1 MKLPTVRLCARSLLL
16 LAPLVSGCGDSKS
29 PGASLP
35 ALEQPAVAARIP
47 GRMARSEAWMDE
59 FRARIDPHA
68 DGWKSE
74 VSALA
79 VEGRLRAGC
88 EAFLRGLD
96 TPEKF
101 AGALV
106 APAFGGASE
115 LFAAERHVVFDD
127 GTLRVEEPLGE
138 LPGTR
143 APPGEFAAQLGRW
156 RASLAG
162 LPFESLYL
170 SVDGLTQQA
179 DGRVR
184 MQIGLRVAARAGER
198 ALQQNLVWNTLWK
211 TAADGGEP
219 RLDELVLARSQFV
232 LATHAVFR
240 ELTREVFGKLDC
252 YAEELLRG
260 ATDYHMHQDRL
271 SKQPM
276 LGMHGIAVGDID
288 GDGLEDIYVG
298 QPGGQPNRLFLRQK
312 DGSLRDASRE
322 SGLALLDNTGP
333 VLIADFDGD
342 GHEDVAIG
350 LGGNILIRWN
360 DGHGHLS
367 EGTPLVGPD
376 PAEITSMAAADV
388 DNDGDLDIYACRYVA
403 GGVVGGAPV
412 PYHNAQNGA
421 VDLFWRNEG
430 GHRFKEAAA
439 EVGLSE
445 HSERYGLA
453 LYFEDFDE
461 DGWID
466 LYVVNDFGRNCLYK
480 NEHGHFHDVAPELG
494 LEDQAAGMGADMADA
509 DGDGLLDVYDTNMHS
524 PAGGRITTQPQ
535 WMPEHPELRPD
546 YVRHARG
553 NTLLRARGDGSF
565 EDVTEAAGVA
575 PAGWAWGGRFID
587 WSNSGWPDIFVP
599 NGFVSNY
606 GRDDLES
613 FFWREVIARSP
624 PAPPVPEDYEHAWES
639 VRQFA
644 MFEGMSWNGWE
655 RNYAYKALGQGKY
668 ADVSAASGLDFL
680 QDGRA
685 AATIDWDDDGRLD
698 LLLRNRSG
706 PRLRLLL
713 GAQETHNRFLELAL
727 SSPGPNRDA
736 IGAQV
741 YVEAGGRHYRQSV
754 HVSQGFLCASSR
766 RLHFGLGTAK
776 RAERIS
782 IRWPDGRREE
792 FTDVALD
799 ARYRVLEGT
808 GKLVPREREVS
819 NALDALPGGR
829 VEGALSP
836 EPRVVLFDEL
846 PLQPLLLPS
855 FSGNPER
862 VADHAGHTLL
872 VAVGSWADPRS
883 RALIGWLAKLR
894 PTLTAAGCDLR
905 LVLLDEASQIEAA
918 RRGVTELGLADCA
931 GVAQQRFRQSLEV
944 CLVEVLGPFKDLAQ
958 PLLLLCDRSGALLE
972 FQSAPDDGARLL
984 EDVRIAGT
992 IDAPKEGTEK
1002 LLGGEW
1008 ARFVARDLDTMA
1020 MIFQTLGMNDL
1031 AQYYTAQSKE
1041 RAQALAHGR
1050 RW

>member
-1 MKLPTVRLCARSLLL
+1 
-16 LAPLVSGCGDSKS
+16 
-29 PGASLP
+29 
-35 ALEQPAVAARIP
+35 
-47 GRMARSEAWMDE
+47 
-59 FRARIDPHA
+59 
-68 DGWKSE
+68 
-74 VSALA
+74 
-79 VEGRLRAGC
+79 
-88 EAFLRGLD
+88 
-96 TPEKF
+96 
-101 AGALV
+101 
-106 APAFGGASE
+106 
-115 LFAAERHVVFDD
+115 
-127 GTLRVEEPLGE
+127 
-138 LPGTR
+138 
-143 APPGEFAAQLGRW
+143 
-156 RASLAG
+156 
-162 LPFESLYL
+162 
-170 SVDGLTQQA
+170 
-179 DGRVR
+179 
-184 MQIGLRVAARAGER
+184 
-198 ALQQNLVWNTLWK
+198 
-211 TAADGGEP
+211 
-219 RLDELVLARSQFV
+219 
-232 LATHAVFR
+232 
-240 ELTREVFGKLDC
+240 
-252 YAEELLRG
+252 
-260 ATDYHMHQDRL
+260 
-271 SKQPM
+271 
-276 LGMHGIAVGDID
+276 
-288 GDGLEDIYVG
+288 
-298 QPGGQPNRLFLRQK
+298 
-312 DGSLRDASRE
+312 
-322 SGLALLDNTGP
+322 
-333 VLIADFDGD
+333 
-342 GHEDVAIG
+342 
-350 LGGNILIRWN
+350 
-360 DGHGHLS
+360 
-367 EGTPLVGPD
+367 
-376 PAEITSMAAADV
+376 V

-992 IDAPKEGTEK
+992 IDAPKEGTEA
-1002 LLGGEW
+1002 
-1008 ARFVARDLDTMA
+1008 ARRRVGALRRARSRHDGDDLPDARD
-1020 MIFQTLGMNDL
+1020 
-1031 AQYYTAQSKE
+1031 E
-1041 RAQALAHGR
+1041 RPRAVLHGPVQGACAGARPRTPLVAAGARARRRLSAAARASRAAPRARRRHAADARSRRSCRSGSRCRPGPRSANRRSSRGRCGRSPRASRAGPIRRSAPARRRRGSRGGAAGR
-1050 RW
+1050 RTRARGPRSGSRAARWRRAARAGRRRRVPG